1 MKLKALLASV
11 FLITGVFV
19 APAVASEKPIVT
31 SFTFTPLE
39 VDLLGSN
46 TNVTFNL
53 VVSHP
58 SGIANTNTYVTL
70 KNNLN
75 DTLGTFLTRVEK
87 DPAAKNVTFAGSLT
101 IPRDINTGVYSISVA
116 EVMNNSSAGYSY
128 STGTISAGTVRTL
141 VGATSG
147 LIIRSAGVL
156 NYKFPTSVGPSSDS
170 FTSKTFLDPIKYNSL
185 KTPIWKVGETFD
197 PASSFELQVPGL
209 PMILTSLSPTVCPVV
224 GKSLNLIKEGLCS
237 FTVST
242 AKTNDYLA
250 TSITQSVTITAA
262 RIKPTLVVSKISNQ
276 TTSDLPKSISLSP
289 VFSSTEGYIQPTTLT
304 PGVCFASL
312 FFVRILAG
320 GTCTLTYRTAE
331 TTSFLA
337 SDLYTV
343 TFDVSKDGQP
353 LPVPTPVVTPT
364 PTPTPSPTAT
374 AKPVVKKTITCI
386 KGTKTVKRTAV
397 SPKCPTGYK
406 VKK

>member
-156 NYKFPTSVGPSSDS
+156 NYNFPTIVGPSYDS

-197 PASSFELQVPGL
+197 PASSFELQVPSL

-262 RIKPTLVVSKISNQ
+262 RVKPTLVVSKISNQ

-364 PTPTPSPTAT
+364 PTPTPTAT

-397 SPKCPTGYK
+397 SPKCPKGYK
-406 VKK
+406 VKR

>member
-1 MKLKALLASV
+1 MKLKALLASA

-19 APAVASEKPIVT
+19 APAVASEKPVVT

-39 VDLLGSN
+39 IDLLAADTKVN
-46 TNVTFNL
+46 FNL

-58 SGIANTNTYVTL
+58 SGIANTSTYVTL

-156 NYKFPTSVGPSSDS
+156 NYNFPTIVGPSYDS

-197 PASSFELQVPGL
+197 PASSFELQVPSL

-304 PGVCFASL
+304 PSVCFASL

-353 LPVPTPVVTPT
+353 LPVPTPVATPT
-364 PTPTPSPTAT
+364 PTPTPN
-374 AKPVVKKTITCI
+374 PVVKKTITCI
-386 KGTKTVKRTAV
+386 KGTKTIKRTAV
-397 SPKCPTGYK
+397 SPKCPKGYK
-406 VKK
+406 VKR

>member
-1 MKLKALLASV
+1 MKLKALLASA

-39 VDLLGSN
+39 VDLLGSS

-128 STGTISAGTVRTL
+128 STGTIVGGTVRTL

-156 NYKFPTSVGPSSDS
+156 NYNFPTIVGPSYDS

-197 PASSFELQVPGL
+197 PASSFELQVPNL

-262 RIKPTLVVSKISNQ
+262 RVKPTLV
-276 TTSDLPKSISLSP
+276 
-289 VFSSTEGYIQPTTLT
+289 TL
-304 PGVCFASL
+304 
-312 FFVRILAG
+312 
-320 GTCTLTYRTAE
+320 
-331 TTSFLA
+331 
-337 SDLYTV
+337 
-343 TFDVSKDGQP
+343 QHQ
-353 LPVPTPVVTPT
+353 
-364 PTPTPSPTAT
+364 
-374 AKPVVKKTITCI
+374 
-386 KGTKTVKRTAV
+386 
-397 SPKCPTGYK
+397 
-406 VKK
+406 

>member
-1 MKLKALLASV
+1 MKLKALLASA

-39 VDLLGSN
+39 VDLLGSS

-128 STGTISAGTVRTL
+128 STGTIVGGTVRTL

-156 NYKFPTSVGPSSDS
+156 NYNFPTIVGPSYDS

-197 PASSFELQVPGL
+197 PASSFELQVPNL

-262 RIKPTLVVSKISNQ
+262 RVKPTLVVSKISNQ
-276 TTSDLPKSISLSP
+276 TSKDLPKSIDLSP

-304 PGVCFASL
+304 PSVCFGSL

-320 GTCTLTYRTAE
+320 GTCTLTYRTTE
-331 TTSFLA
+331 TAAFLA

-343 TFDVSKDGQP
+343 SFDVSIDGQP
-353 LPVPTPVVTPT
+353 LPAPTPVATPT
-364 PTPTPSPTAT
+364 PTPTAN
-374 AKPVVKKTITCI
+374 PVVKKTITCI
-386 KGTKTVKRTAV
+386 KGTKTIKRTAV
-397 SPKCPTGYK
+397 SPKCPKGYK
-406 VKK
+406 VKR

>member
-1 MKLKALLASV
+1 MKLKALLASA

-39 VDLLGSN
+39 VDLLGSS

-58 SGIANTNTYVTL
+58 SGIANTSTFVTL
-70 KNNLN
+70 KNDRN
-75 DTLGTFLTRVEK
+75 DTLGAYITRVEK
-87 DPAAKNVTFAGSLT
+87 DSAAKSVTFTGSLT
-101 IPRDINTGVYSISVA
+101 IPRDINTGVYAITAA

-128 STGTISAGTVRTL
+128 STGTIVGGTVRTL

-147 LIIRSAGVL
+147 LIIRSAGQL
-156 NYKFPTSVGPSSDS
+156 NFNYPTIVGPSYESS
-170 FTSKTFLDPIKYNSL
+170 PSKTFLDPIKYNSS

-197 PASSFELQVPGL
+197 PASSFELQVPAL
-209 PMILTSLSPTVCPVV
+209 PLILTSTSPTVCPVV
-224 GKSLNLIKEGLCS
+224 GKSLNLIKEGTCS

-242 AKTNDYLA
+242 AKTNDYLS

-262 RIKPTLVVSKISNQ
+262 RIKPTLIVEKIANQ
-276 TTSDLPKSISLSP
+276 TSKDLPKTISIP
-289 VFSSTEGYIQPTTLT
+289 AVFSATGEYIQPTTVT
-304 PGVCFASL
+304 PSVCFASVM
-312 FFVRILAG
+312 FVRILAG

-331 TTSFLA
+331 TAAFLA

-343 TFDVSKDGQP
+343 SFDVSIDGQP
-353 LPVPTPVVTPT
+353 LPAPTPVATPT
-364 PTPTPSPTAT
+364 PTPTAN
-374 AKPVVKKTITCI
+374 PVVKKTITCI
-386 KGTKTVKRTAV
+386 KGTKTIKRTAV
-397 SPKCPTGYK
+397 SPKCPKGYK
-406 VKK
+406 VKR

>member
-1 MKLKALLASV
+1 MKLKALLASA

-156 NYKFPTSVGPSSDS
+156 NFNFPTIVGPSYDS

-197 PASSFELQVPGL
+197 PASSFELQVPSL

-364 PTPTPSPTAT
+364 PTAT
-374 AKPVVKKTITCI
+374 AKPVIKKTITCI

>member
-1 MKLKALLASV
+1 MKLKALLASA

-156 NYKFPTSVGPSSDS
+156 NFNFPTIVGPSYDS

-197 PASSFELQVPGL
+197 PASSFELQVPSL

-304 PGVCFASL
+304 PSVCFASL

-331 TTSFLA
+331 TASFLA

-364 PTPTPSPTAT
+364 PTAT
-374 AKPVVKKTITCI
+374 AKPVIKKTITCI

>member
-156 NYKFPTSVGPSSDS
+156 NFNFPTIVGPSYDS

-197 PASSFELQVPGL
+197 PASSFELQVPSL

-276 TTSDLPKSISLSP
+276 TTSDLPKSIDLSP
-289 VFSSTEGYIQPTTLT
+289 VYSSTEGYIQPTTLT

-364 PTPTPSPTAT
+364 PTPTAT